1 MKPST
6 TDREI
11 DSTKTGQER
20 DTPIPPPE
28 HPHWLVNAGFRD
40 IDVFSRKLMF
50 SAHGEE
56 DTRLE
61 HLTLQGPIYKR
72 SFRIC

>member
-1 MKPST
+1 MKRST
-6 TDREI
+6 TDREM
-11 DSTKTGQER
+11 TGQER
-20 DTPIPPPE
+20 DPPIPPPE

-61 HLTLQGPIYKR
+61 HLTQGPIYKR